1 MYTVKMQRGLRT
13 KVLHTNLSA
22 NNARVIVSELRRLD
36 KVGKF
41 LYSVEPDK
49 K

>member
-1 MYTVKMQRGLRT
+1 MQRGLRT

-22 NNARVIVSELRRLD
+22 NNARVICQELVRLD
-36 KVGKF
+36 KLGKF
-41 LYSVEPDK
+41 SYSVEPDK